1 MTAQFPGDNIE
12 ATIEKLRRLASDLS
26 RIRSGKGP
34 TRAEIV
40 GAPVLDWWAIGV
52 RPAPCLIGEAHGHP
66 VLRAHSRIVTSELF
80 AIDTYLGFARTYSRF
95 YKLGVPSGESD
106 GGIDPTDA
114 KAEMNHK
121 ARQ

>member
-1 MTAQFPGDNIE
+1 MSAQFRGDNID
-12 ATIEKLRRLASDLS
+12 ATIAKLRRLASDLS

-66 VLRAHSRIVTSELF
+66 VLRESGRIVTSELF
-80 AIDTYLGFARTYSRF
+80 AIDTSRGFARTYSRF
-95 YKLGVPSGESD
+95 YQLGVPAGESE
-106 GGIDPTDA
+106 GGGH
-114 KAEMNHK
+114 E
-121 ARQ
+121 